1 MHKFPIWAPK
11 EILPSQ
17 EPFRAFTARRILRSQ
32 TATFA
37 VWRNHQNGFSA
48 VVGVNTVKWI
58 SKKLL
63 KSFVLAWSTCTREIE
78 IKIFFWSRF
87 FGKQTFTW
95 LGLVVLMF
103 IKPCVV
109 YAWLMWIYFTY
120 ERVQVQWFKSNLF
133 VLIALATERA
143 SLNMGISFYEFNHIL

>member
-11 EILPSQ
+11 EILQVTSPLGLVRVVGFW
-17 EPFRAFTARRILRSQ
+17 EAKRRHLP
-32 TATFA
+32 

-78 IKIFFWSRF
+78 SKIFFSSRF
-87 FGKQTFTW
+87 FGQQTFTW

-120 ERVQVQWFKSNLF
+120 ERVQVQWFTSNLF

-143 SLNMGISFYEFNHIL
+143 SLNMAN